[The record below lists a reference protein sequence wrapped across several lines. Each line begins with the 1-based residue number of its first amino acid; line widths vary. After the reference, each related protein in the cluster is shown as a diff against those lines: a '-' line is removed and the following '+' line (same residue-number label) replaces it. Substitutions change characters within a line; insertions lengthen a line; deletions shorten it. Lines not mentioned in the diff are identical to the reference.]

1 MYKKIWSEI
10 AELPDQIFKSTRVTT
25 HYLYGMRIIKINFTG
40 AKFAIIMR

>member
-10 AELPDQIFKSTRVTT
+10 AELFEQIFKSTRVTQ
-25 HYLYGMRIIKINFTG
+25 YLYGMRIIKINFTG